1 MNLRVPWLFREKGK
15 GDIRANRVA
24 LAFGIL
30 LVVFVA
36 VAKYL
41 GVEGRIIALV
51 VLVVGWLSQ
60 AFAFLLALLALI
72 PVVGPLI
79 VSVVTLPFFLVV
91 NGLAYVITLVSVRK
105 GYVRSAIESRI
116 LVAALLVGMVM
127 GYVLGKL
134 V

>member
-1 MNLRVPWLFREKGK
+1 MNLKVPWLFGEKGK
-15 GDIRANRVA
+15 GDIRANRMA
-24 LAFGIL
+24 LVFGIL
-30 LVVFVA
+30 LVLFVV

-41 GVEGRIIALV
+41 GVEGRIVALV

-60 AFAFLLALLALI
+60 AFAFLLALVALI

-116 LVAALLVGMVM
+116 LVAALLMGMVI
-127 GYVLGKL
+127 GYILGKL

>member
-1 MNLRVPWLFREKGK
+1 MSVLVL
-15 GDIRANRVA
+15 
-24 LAFGIL
+24 IL
-30 LVVFVA
+30 LVVFIV